1 MRLSVITATGLLL
14 LCASAW
20 MPRVTATDPTNCCL
34 KVSKT
39 RLRLKNIVDYAEQ
52 PAGLCPVK
60 AIVFKTRR
68 GMWVCA
74 NPEKDWVKMAVEKVA
89 ERKKAK
95 GKGKSKKRGQGKKDR
110 RGQSPAPKVTSL
122 QN

>member
-1 MRLSVITATGLLL
+1 
-14 LCASAW
+14 
-20 MPRVTATDPTNCCL
+20 
-34 KVSKT
+34 
-39 RLRLKNIVDYAEQ
+39 
-52 PAGLCPVK
+52 
-60 AIVFKTRR
+60 
-68 GMWVCA
+68 
-74 NPEKDWVKMAVEKVA
+74 MAVEKVA